1 VAKLLEDA
9 AKRIQS
15 EAMTR
20 DKAESFRAKLCAA
33 AARGKP
39 PLDYDSARQVAWSFM
54 IVNQEL
60 AGKGDRP
67 SDGLIAMEFQKLDPN
82 VLVLNP
88 KKRGADPVVVPN
100 SIVNEVDLGYTLP
113 PIGNYSP
120 DEIQSAFRRI
130 QESLRAK

>member
-1 VAKLLEDA
+1 
-9 AKRIQS
+9 
-15 EAMTR
+15 
-20 DKAESFRAKLCAA
+20 
-33 AARGKP
+33 
-39 PLDYDSARQVAWSFM
+39 
-54 IVNQEL
+54 
-60 AGKGDRP
+60 
-67 SDGLIAMEFQKLDPN
+67 MEFQKLDPN

-88 KKRGADPVVVPN
+88 KRREADPVVVPD